1 MMDIEKEHS
10 NTQPPKKPHFSPYLF
25 WDIKRRGFDFDKNRL
40 LMIERV
46 CSRGLEKDWREML
59 KYYGWETVKQEVVRI
74 GWLDGRT
81 LSFLSCIF
89 DIPKER
95 FKCYKN
101 KRSRKNYWDS

>member
-1 MMDIEKEHS
+1 MERPVPDVHHIR
-10 NTQPPKKPHFSPYLF
+10 KPHFSRYLF
-25 WDIKRRGFDFDKNRL
+25 WDVERSGFDFDQNRL

-46 CSRGLEKDWREML
+46 CSRGLENDWREMIR
-59 KYYGWETVKQEVVRI
+59 YYGWETVKQEVVRI

-95 FKCYKN
+95 FKCYKH
-101 KRSRKNYWDS
+101 RQSRKNYWDL

>member
-1 MMDIEKEHS
+1 MNMEKPSLDAH
-10 NTQPPKKPHFSPYLF
+10 PARRPHFSPYLF
-25 WDIKRRGFDFDKNRL
+25 WDVKIKEFDFDQNRL
-40 LMIERV
+40 LMIERI
-46 CSRGLEKDWREML
+46 CSRGMEKDWREMIR
-59 KYYGWETVKQEVVRI
+59 YYGRETVKQEVVRI

-101 KRSRKNYWDS
+101 RRSRKNYWDL